1 MRSDAGGKG
10 VPAVNGT
17 RVLDI
22 LPGPVVLRPEQAGD
36 ADFLYTLFRCHNLPA
51 LSAMPVDEA
60 TRETLI
66 RMQFESQ
73 TRTYRALYPE
83 ARFDIIERDGVA
95 IGRLVVHA
103 DNQAGCIV
111 DIGLL
116 PDCQGAGL
124 GTALLSAVLSGLAGR
139 CPVVR
144 CQVLWN
150 NERSLR
156 MCRRAGF
163 TAVGEQ
169 PPFVQ
174 LEWRPEPQ
182 SRAACVSPEIITK
195 R

>member
-1 MRSDAGGKG
+1 MHE
-10 VPAVNGT
+10 V

-22 LPGPVVLRPEQAGD
+22 VPGPVVLRPELPNDSG
-36 ADFLYTLFRCHNLPA
+36 FLYALFRCHNLPV

-60 TRETLI
+60 TRETLM
-66 RMQFESQ
+66 RMQFDSQ
-73 TRTYRALYPE
+73 TRSYRAQYPD
-83 ARFDIIERDGVA
+83 ARFDIVERDSVA
-95 IGRLVVHA
+95 VGRLIVHA
-103 DNQAGCIV
+103 DDQAGCIV

-116 PDCQGAGL
+116 PDRQGAGL
-124 GTALLSAVLSGLAGR
+124 GTALLSAVLADLAGR

-163 TAVGEQ
+163 ADAGEA

-174 LEWRPEPQ
+174 LEWHPPR
-182 SRAACVSPEIITK
+182 
-195 R
+195 